1 MNMNTFPL
9 ALSKKLEGGG
19 KRWGGRRSWVEK
31 VLGMRG
37 RVAQGPAG
45 QNSFPGPGAARGGE
59 PPLRFACELS
69 EALAKVS
76 PTEFAEESPC
86 ARMRINPRREDW
98 RPRALLV
105 GSNGIL
111 RARSDSSYEQA

>member
-1 MNMNTFPL
+1 MAKDF
-9 ALSKKLEGGG
+9 
-19 KRWGGRRSWVEK
+19 
-31 VLGMRG
+31 GMRS
-37 RVAQGPAG
+37 RVAQRPAG
-45 QNSFPGPGAARGGE
+45 QDSFTWPRAARGGE
-59 PPLRFACELS
+59 PPLRFACELF